1 MRYPRLF
8 FIFITIFFISSCSKD
23 KFNTNPTIKLESV
36 NTTELFPG
44 EQLQFLLSFTD
55 KEGDVSG
62 TVFVEKIEPTCPG
75 SSFKQAYTVPDFP
88 STSNQKGEL
97 TVTFGYNVSGLSNIS
112 PKCMRNDTA
121 VFRFALVD
129 KAMNSSD
136 TIQSQPIILH
146 Y

>member
-1 MRYPRLF
+1 MRYPILMCLVL
-8 FIFITIFFISSCSKD
+8 FISLASCKKD
-23 KFNTNPTIKLESV
+23 QFNTKPSLKLESV
-36 NTTELFPG
+36 NTEDLFPG
-44 EQLQFLLSFTD
+44 QQLTFTFSFTD

-62 TVFVEKIEPTCPG
+62 KIFVEKYEPTCPG
-75 SSFKQAYTVPDFP
+75 SSFKQDYTVPNFP
-88 STSNQKGEL
+88 ASGNQKGEV

-121 VFRFALVD
+121 VFRFALID
-129 KAMNSSD
+129 KAMNASD

>member
-8 FIFITIFFISSCSKD
+8 FIFITIVFTSCGKD
-23 KFNTNPTIKLESV
+23 KFNTKPTIKLESV
-36 NTTELFPG
+36 NTTDLFQG
-44 EQLQFLLSFTD
+44 QQLQFLISFTD

-75 SSFKQAYTVPDFP
+75 SSFKQAYIVPDFP
-88 STSNQKGEL
+88 STTNQKGEV
-97 TVTFGYNVSGLSNIS
+97 TVTFGYDVSGLSNIS

-121 VFRFALVD
+121 IFRFALVD
-129 KAMNSSD
+129 KAMNTSD
-136 TIQSQPIILH
+136 TIQSQPIVLH